1 MDLRQMEYFVAL
13 AEEQQFTRAAEI
25 TRVSQS
31 GLSASIRTLEDELQT
46 TLFTRSTRKVELTDA
61 GRALLPHARSLLSQA
76 TAGKDAVVAT
86 RAEVLGEL
94 RVGGEQCLG
103 AIDVP
108 ELLARYHRRYPKVRV
123 VFAQAGTYSLLESMR
138 MGELDV
144 VFVAGSGAFP
154 RSHPAAS
161 RAVVD
166 RDIASESLVLL
177 VAPDLPLA
185 RSSRLGLSDLERE
198 VFIDFEESWA
208 MRAINDEAFERAGL
222 TRNVAFTVSD
232 VHTLLDLVHRELGV
246 ALVPRSIASKPQAAG
261 LAIIPVVGEDVPVWT
276 LRMLM
281 AAHDGTTN
289 TANRFVEMLPGS

>member
-13 AEEQQFTRAAEI
+13 AEEQQFTRAAEL

-31 GLSASIRTLEDELQT
+31 GLSASIRTLEDELQA

-76 TAGKDAVVAT
+76 VAGKDAVVAT

-94 RVGGEQCLG
+94 RVGGDQCLG

-108 ELLARYHRRYPKVRV
+108 ELLARFHHRYPKVRV
-123 VFAQAGTYSLLESMR
+123 VFAQAGSYALLESMR

-144 VFVAGSGAFP
+144 VFVAGSASSP
-154 RSHPAAS
+154 RAS
-161 RAVVD
+161 IAPNHAVTH
-166 RDIASESLVLL
+166 RDIASESLVL
-177 VAPDLPLA
+177 VAAPEHPLA
-185 RSSRLGLSDLERE
+185 KSSRVELADLAAE
-198 VFIDFEESWA
+198 VFIDFEQSWA
-208 MRAINDEAFERAGL
+208 MRVINDEAFERTGL
-222 TRNVAFTVSD
+222 HRNVAFTVSD

-246 ALVPRSIASKPQAAG
+246 GLVPRSIASKPQAAG
-261 LAIIPVVGEDVPVWT
+261 LAIIPVSGDDVPTWN

-281 AAHDGTTN
+281 AAHDGTMS
-289 TANRFVEMLPGS
+289 TASRFVEMLPGG